1 MIINLNGW
9 PGVGKLTTAR
19 ELAKLVNGI
28 VLDNH
33 TILNVGSAVAT
44 EGSPEF
50 YAVVR
55 AVRSVAFDAILR
67 LPPSVPVILTNVVA
81 RGGTSGFL
89 EENWQSV
96 VTLAKARN
104 CDLFS
109 VILTCSALENA
120 RRVSSPDRGLA
131 GKIQNPASLVELI
144 ETRTLFDDGATF
156 RVRID
161 NSDLSPME
169 TAALIQDWI
178 RGTELAK

>member
-9 PGVGKLTTAR
+9 PGVGKLTVAR
-19 ELAKLVNGI
+19 ELSKLI
-28 VLDNH
+28 DATVLDNH
-33 TILNVGSAVAT
+33 TILNVGSAVAG

-55 AVRSVAFDAILR
+55 AVRAVAFDAILR
-67 LPPSVPVILTNVVA
+67 LPTGVPVILTNLVA

-96 VTLAKARN
+96 VALARARK

-109 VILTCSALENA
+109 VILTCSAVEIA
-120 RRVSSPDRGLA
+120 RRIASPDRGLA
-131 GKIQNPASLVELI
+131 GKIQDAASLSELM
-144 ETRTLFDDGATF
+144 ETRTLFDDGAKF

-161 NSDLSPME
+161 NSNLSPAE
-169 TAALIQDWI
+169 TAARIRAWI
-178 RGTELAK
+178 RGLAK